1 MSDGT
6 RNLALFDALPDLLSI
21 ARQRGAD
28 DVYDLQEKLRREY
41 RSRGEAIKWS
51 MPLRHFRQCEICGA
65 KGAEIKYELENPKAR
80 EGAVVVQLYE
90 SEVHCAREHGGGFS
104 SSVTHFFDE
113 LVRTSTDRLR
123 TR

>member
-28 DVYDLQEKLRREY
+28 DVYDLQEKLRPEY

-51 MPLRHFRQCEICGA
+51 MPLRHFRQCEVCGA
-65 KGAEIKYELENPKAR
+65 KGAEIKYELENPKVR
-80 EGAVVVQLYE
+80 EGAGVV
-90 SEVHCAREHGGGFS
+90 
-104 SSVTHFFDE
+104 
-113 LVRTSTDRLR
+113 
-123 TR
+123 